1 MPAVLKQGSGGSEVV
16 TLQKLLNAK
25 LQPSPQLATDGAF
38 GAKTVAA
45 VKAYQKQQQLQSDGI
60 VGPKTWAKLN
70 ASKGKAVP
78 TADAL
83 LQQAKAA
90 VAHTKATLSLGNINK
105 NFIANTIKAK
115 GENLLNHAVQKVV
128 HSMNGDLGGGQKVQ
142 MISDV
147 ATAAKVGNCME
158 CAAVAATYLRDQ
170 GVSPVEYMGIYEKGG
185 AGKHA
190 FVVLGR
196 ELGSNAYAVP
206 NPKDWKGPVVICDPW
221 EGTAFPLGSRP
232 IFGLPGELVAHCR
245 W

>member
-1 MPAVLKQGSGGSEVV
+1 MPAVLKQGSQGSDVV

-25 LQPSPQLATDGAF
+25 LQPSPQLTTDGAF
-38 GAKTVAA
+38 GSKTAAA
-45 VKAYQKQQQLQSDGI
+45 VNAYQKQNKLQVDGI
-60 VGPKTWAKLN
+60 VGSKTWQKLSG
-70 ASKGKAVP
+70 SKEKAAP
-78 TADAL
+78 TVDSL
-83 LQQAKAA
+83 LKQAKAA
-90 VAHTKATLSLGNINK
+90 VAHVKSTLSMGNINK
-105 NFIANTIKAK
+105 NFIANTIKSK
-115 GENLLNHAVQKVV
+115 GENLINHAVQKAV
-128 HSMNGDLGGGQKVQ
+128 HSMNGNLSGPQKVQ

-185 AGKHA
+185 SGKHA

-196 ELGSNAYAVP
+196 ELGAAAYVIP
-206 NPKDWKGPVVICDPW
+206 DPKDWKGPVVICDPW
-221 EGTAFPLGSRP
+221 EGTAYSLGSRP